1 MTMNTEAYEAVIGL
15 EVHTHLLTRS
25 KIFCGCSTTFGAGPN
40 ENVCPIC
47 MGMPGVLPV
56 LNRRVVELAI
66 RTGLAAHCTI
76 APYSIFDRKS
86 YFYPDLPK
94 GYQISQYET
103 PICKGGYIDL
113 PAKEN
118 GDARRVRLTRIHIE
132 EDAGKNIHHEN
143 ASLVDF
149 NRSGV
154 PLIEIVSEPDLRSAE
169 DAGAY
174 LRQLRAILRYV
185 DASDGKMEEGSFR
198 CDCNVSVRKRGAT
211 EYGVR
216 TEIKNLNSFRFVEDA
231 IDYEVGRQIAIV
243 ESGGK
248 VAQETHLWDPARK
261 ETRPMRS
268 KEYANDYR
276 YFPEPDLPPLV
287 VPPEM
292 VEQVRASMPEL
303 PADRKARYVREG
315 LTEYE
320 AGVLIADRDVADY
333 FEATL
338 PGLKNRKSAANWV
351 MTEVLRVARD
361 SDKPFT
367 EAVPPATEVGALLAD
382 GRSTED
388 KPERRQDRIRRDGKI
403 RQRRRG
409 NHHRT
414 RPRASVRRKRNR
426 RRDRQGARCGTGQTR
441 RISRRPRQALRLLRR
456 RRNESDGRK
465 SEPDSDQPTPAR
477 KARRLTTTSEYILCT

>member
-1 MTMNTEAYEAVIGL
+1 MNREAYEAVIGL

-25 KIFCGCSTTFGAGPN
+25 KLFCGCSTKFGAEPN
-40 ENVCPIC
+40 ANVCPIC

-66 RTGLAAHCTI
+66 RTGLAAHCAI

-113 PAKEN
+113 PAN
-118 GDARRVRLTRIHIE
+118 GNGEPRRIRLTRIHIE
-132 EDAGKNIHHEN
+132 EDAGKNIHAEN
-143 ASLVDF
+143 VSLVDF

-231 IDYEVGRQIAIV
+231 IEYEVARQIEVV

-248 VAQETHLWDPARK
+248 VLQETHLWDPARK

-287 VPPEM
+287 IPPEM

-303 PADRKARYVREG
+303 PADRRARYVREG
-315 LTEYE
+315 LTDYE
-320 AGVLIADRDVADY
+320 AGVLTADREVADY
-333 FEATL
+333 FEAVL
-338 PGLKNRKSAANWV
+338 PGLKNRKAAANWV
-351 MTEVLRVARD
+351 MTEVLRVAHD
-361 SDKPFT
+361 SGKALNDAAPS
-367 EAVPPATEVGALLAD
+367 AAEVGALL
-382 GRSTED
+382 RMIE
-388 KPERRQDRIRRDGKI
+388 EQ
-403 RQRRRG
+403 
-409 NHHRT
+409 
-414 RPRASVRRKRNR
+414 
-426 RRDRQGARCGTGQTR
+426 
-441 RISRRPRQALRLLRR
+441 RISLNAAKTAFAAMAKSGKGASATISEMGLAQVSDEAAIAAACDAVLAAEPAKVAEYRAGRDKLFGFFVGAVMKGMGGKANPKVINDILRKKLA
-456 RRNESDGRK
+456 G
-465 SEPDSDQPTPAR
+465 
-477 KARRLTTTSEYILCT
+477 

>member
-1 MTMNTEAYEAVIGL
+1 
-15 EVHTHLLTRS
+15 LTRS
-25 KIFCGCSTTFGAGPN
+25 KLFCGCSTKFGAEPN
-40 ENVCPIC
+40 ANVCPIC

-66 RTGLAAHCTI
+66 RAGLAAHCTI

-113 PAKEN
+113 PAN
-118 GDARRVRLTRIHIE
+118 GNGEARRIGLTRIHIE
-132 EDAGKNIHHEN
+132 EDAGKNIHAESV
-143 ASLVDF
+143 SLVDF

-154 PLIEIVSEPDLRSAE
+154 PLVEIVSEPDLRSAE

-198 CDCNVSVRKRGAT
+198 CDCNVSVRKRGAK

-216 TEIKNLNSFRFVEDA
+216 TEIKNLNSFRYVEDA
-231 IDYEVGRQIAIV
+231 IEYETARQIEMIEA
-243 ESGGK
+243 GK
-248 VAQETHLWDPARK
+248 RIPQETLLWDPIHK

-276 YFPEPDLPPLV
+276 YFPEPDLPPLIV
-287 VPPEM
+287 SAEM

-303 PADRKARYVREG
+303 PADRRARYVREG
-315 LTEYE
+315 LTDYE
-320 AGVLIADRDVADY
+320 AGVLTADREVADY
-333 FEATL
+333 FEAVL
-338 PGLKNRKSAANWV
+338 PGLENRKSAANWV

-361 SDKPFT
+361 SDKSFD
-367 EAVPPATEVGALLAD
+367 EAAPPATEVGALLKMVEEQKISLNAAKTAFAAMVKSGHGAAETIAELGLAQVSD
-382 GRSTED
+382 EGAIAAACDAVLAAEPEKVAEYRAGRD
-388 KPERRQDRIRRDGKI
+388 KLYGFFVGAVMKAMGGKANPKVI
-403 RQRRRG
+403 
-409 NHHRT
+409 NDT
-414 RPRASVRRKRNR
+414 LRKKLAAKN
-426 RRDRQGARCGTGQTR
+426 
-441 RISRRPRQALRLLRR
+441 
-456 RRNESDGRK
+456 
-465 SEPDSDQPTPAR
+465 
-477 KARRLTTTSEYILCT
+477 

>member
-1 MTMNTEAYEAVIGL
+1 MNREAYEAVIGL

-76 APYSIFDRKS
+76 APFSIFDRKS

-174 LRQLRAILRYV
+174 LRQLRAI
-185 DASDGKMEEGSFR
+185 
-198 CDCNVSVRKRGAT
+198 
-211 EYGVR
+211 
-216 TEIKNLNSFRFVEDA
+216 FRFVEDA

-248 VAQETHLWDPARK
+248 VAQETHLWDPVRK

-287 VPPEM
+287 VLPQM

-320 AGVLIADRDVADY
+320 AGVLIADREVADY

-351 MTEVLRVARD
+351 MTEVLRVSRD
-361 SDKPFT
+361 SDQPFA
-367 EAVPPATEVGALLAD
+367 EAVPAATEVGALLRMIEAQEISLNAAKTAFAAMVKSNKGAEATIAELGLAQVSD
-382 GRSTED
+382 ESAIAAACDKVIAAEPEKVAEYRAGRD
-388 KPERRQDRIRRDGKI
+388 KLFGFFVGAVMKAMGGKANPKVI
-403 RQRRRG
+403 
-409 NHHRT
+409 NEIL
-414 RPRASVRRKRNR
+414 RAKLS
-426 RRDRQGARCGTGQTR
+426 G
-441 RISRRPRQALRLLRR
+441 
-456 RRNESDGRK
+456 
-465 SEPDSDQPTPAR
+465 
-477 KARRLTTTSEYILCT
+477 

>member
-1 MTMNTEAYEAVIGL
+1 MNREAYEAVIGL

-25 KIFCGCSTTFGAGPN
+25 KLFCGCSTKFGAEPN
-40 ENVCPIC
+40 ANVCPVC

-66 RTGLAAHCTI
+66 RAGLAAHCTI

-113 PAKEN
+113 PAN
-118 GDARRVRLTRIHIE
+118 GNGESRRIGLTRIHIE
-132 EDAGKNIHHEN
+132 EDAGKNIHAESV
-143 ASLVDF
+143 SLVDF

-154 PLIEIVSEPDLRSAE
+154 PLVEIVSEPDLRSAE

-216 TEIKNLNSFRFVEDA
+216 TEIKNLNSFRYVEDA
-231 IDYEVGRQIAIV
+231 IEYETARQIEMIEA
-243 ESGGK
+243 GK
-248 VAQETHLWDPARK
+248 RIRQETLLWDPIHK

-276 YFPEPDLPPLV
+276 YFPEPDLPPLLV
-287 VPPEM
+287 SAEM

-303 PADRKARYVREG
+303 PADRRARYVREG
-315 LTEYE
+315 LTDYE
-320 AGVLIADRDVADY
+320 AGVLTADREVADY
-333 FEATL
+333 FEAVL
-338 PGLKNRKSAANWV
+338 PGLENRKSAANWV
-351 MTEVLRVARD
+351 MTEVLRVARE
-361 SDKPFT
+361 SDKSF
-367 EAVPPATEVGALLAD
+367 EDAAPPAREVGALLRMVEEQKISLNAAKTAFAAMVKSGNSATKTIAELGLAQVSD
-382 GRSTED
+382 EGAIAAACEAVLAAEPGKVAEYRAGRD
-388 KPERRQDRIRRDGKI
+388 KLFGFFVGAVMKAMGGKANPKVI
-403 RQRRRG
+403 
-409 NHHRT
+409 NDIL
-414 RPRASVRRKRNR
+414 RKKL
-426 RRDRQGARCGTGQTR
+426 A
-441 RISRRPRQALRLLRR
+441 
-456 RRNESDGRK
+456 NEN
-465 SEPDSDQPTPAR
+465 
-477 KARRLTTTSEYILCT
+477 

>member
-1 MTMNTEAYEAVIGL
+1 MNREAYEAVIGL
-15 EVHTHLLTRS
+15 EVHTHLLTHS
-25 KIFCGCSTTFGAGPN
+25 KLFCGCSTRFGAEPN
-40 ENVCPIC
+40 ANVCPIC

-66 RTGLAAHCTI
+66 RAGLAAHCKI

-113 PAKEN
+113 PAN
-118 GDARRVRLTRIHIE
+118 GNGESRRIGLTRIHIE
-132 EDAGKNIHHEN
+132 EDAGKNIHAESV
-143 ASLVDF
+143 SLVDF

-154 PLIEIVSEPDLRSAE
+154 PLVEIVSEPDLRSAE

-216 TEIKNLNSFRFVEDA
+216 TEIKNLNSFRYVEDA
-231 IDYEVGRQIAIV
+231 IEYETARQIELIEA
-243 ESGGK
+243 GK
-248 VAQETHLWDPARK
+248 RIPQETLLWDPIHK

-276 YFPEPDLPPLV
+276 YFPEPDLPPLLV
-287 VPPEM
+287 STEM

-303 PADRKARYVREG
+303 PADRRARYVREG
-315 LTEYE
+315 LTDYE
-320 AGVLIADRDVADY
+320 AGVLTADREVADY
-333 FEATL
+333 FEAVL
-338 PGLKNRKSAANWV
+338 PGLENRKSAANWV

-361 SDKPFT
+361 SEKSFDET
-367 EAVPPATEVGALLAD
+367 VPPAAEVG
-382 GRSTED
+382 T
-388 KPERRQDRIRRDGKI
+388 
-403 RQRRRG
+403 
-409 NHHRT
+409 
-414 RPRASVRRKRNR
+414 
-426 RRDRQGARCGTGQTR
+426 
-441 RISRRPRQALRLLRR
+441 LLRMVEEQKISL
-456 RRNESDGRK
+456 NAAKTAFAAMVKSGNSAAKTIAELGLAQVSDEGAIAAACDAVLAAEPAKVAEYRAGRDK
-465 SEPDSDQPTPAR
+465 LFGFFVGAVMKAMGGKANPKVINDILR
-477 KARRLTTTSEYILCT
+477 KKLAGQN

>member
-1 MTMNTEAYEAVIGL
+1 MNREAYEAVIGL

-25 KIFCGCSTTFGAGPN
+25 KLFCGCSTKFGAEPN
-40 ENVCPIC
+40 ANVCPVC

-66 RTGLAAHCTI
+66 RAGLAAHCTI

-113 PAKEN
+113 PAN
-118 GDARRVRLTRIHIE
+118 GNGESRRIGLTRIHIE
-132 EDAGKNIHHEN
+132 EDAGKNIHAESV
-143 ASLVDF
+143 SLVDF

-154 PLIEIVSEPDLRSAE
+154 PLVEIVSEPDLRSAE

-216 TEIKNLNSFRFVEDA
+216 TEIKNLNSFRYVEDA
-231 IDYEVGRQIAIV
+231 IEYETARQIEMIEA
-243 ESGGK
+243 GK
-248 VAQETHLWDPARK
+248 RIPQETLLWDPINK

-276 YFPEPDLPPLV
+276 YFPEPDLPPLLV
-287 VPPEM
+287 SAEM

-303 PADRKARYVREG
+303 PADRRARYVREG
-315 LTEYE
+315 LTDYE
-320 AGVLIADRDVADY
+320 AGVLTADREVADY
-333 FEATL
+333 FEAVL
-338 PGLKNRKSAANWV
+338 PGLENRKSAANWV
-351 MTEVLRVARD
+351 MTEVLRVARE
-361 SDKPFT
+361 SDKSF
-367 EAVPPATEVGALLAD
+367 EDAAPPAREVGALLRMVEEQKISLNAAKTAFAAMVKSGNSATKTIAELGLAQVSD
-382 GRSTED
+382 EGAIAAACEAVLAAEPGKVAEYRAGRD
-388 KPERRQDRIRRDGKI
+388 KLFGFFVGAVMKAMGGKANPKVI
-403 RQRRRG
+403 
-409 NHHRT
+409 NDIL
-414 RPRASVRRKRNR
+414 RKKL
-426 RRDRQGARCGTGQTR
+426 AGQ
-441 RISRRPRQALRLLRR
+441 
-456 RRNESDGRK
+456 N
-465 SEPDSDQPTPAR
+465 
-477 KARRLTTTSEYILCT
+477 

>member
-1 MTMNTEAYEAVIGL
+1 MSAMNREAYEAVIGL

-25 KIFCGCSTTFGAGPN
+25 KLFCGCSTKFGAEPN
-40 ENVCPIC
+40 ANVCPIC

-66 RTGLAAHCTI
+66 RAGLAAHCTI

-113 PAKEN
+113 PAN
-118 GDARRVRLTRIHIE
+118 GNGEARRIGLTRIHIE
-132 EDAGKNIHHEN
+132 EDAGKNIHAESV
-143 ASLVDF
+143 SLVDF

-154 PLIEIVSEPDLRSAE
+154 PLVEIVSEPDLRSAE

-216 TEIKNLNSFRFVEDA
+216 TEIKNLNSFRYVEDA
-231 IDYEVGRQIAIV
+231 IEYETARQIEMIEA
-243 ESGGK
+243 GK
-248 VAQETHLWDPARK
+248 RIPQETLLWDPIHK

-276 YFPEPDLPPLV
+276 YFPEPDLPPLLV
-287 VPPEM
+287 SAEM

-303 PADRKARYVREG
+303 PADRRARYVKEG
-315 LTEYE
+315 LTDYE
-320 AGVLIADRDVADY
+320 AGVLTADREVADY
-333 FEATL
+333 FEAVL
-338 PGLKNRKSAANWV
+338 PGLENRKSAANWV

-361 SDKPFT
+361 SDKSF
-367 EAVPPATEVGALLAD
+367 EDAAPPAREVGALLKMVEEQKISLNAAKTAFAAMVKSGHGAAETIAELGLAQVSD
-382 GRSTED
+382 EGAIAAACDAVIAANSEKVAEYRAGRD
-388 KPERRQDRIRRDGKI
+388 KLYGFFVGAVMKAMGGKANPKVI
-403 RQRRRG
+403 
-409 NHHRT
+409 NDIL
-414 RPRASVRRKRNR
+414 RKKLAAQN
-426 RRDRQGARCGTGQTR
+426 
-441 RISRRPRQALRLLRR
+441 
-456 RRNESDGRK
+456 
-465 SEPDSDQPTPAR
+465 
-477 KARRLTTTSEYILCT
+477 

>member
-1 MTMNTEAYEAVIGL
+1 MNREAYEAVIGL

-25 KIFCGCSTTFGAGPN
+25 KLFCGCSTKFGAEPN
-40 ENVCPIC
+40 ANVCPIC

-66 RTGLAAHCTI
+66 RTGLAAHCEIT
-76 APYSIFDRKS
+76 PYSIFDRKS

-103 PICKGGYIDL
+103 PICKSGYIDL
-113 PAKEN
+113 PAN
-118 GDARRVRLTRIHIE
+118 GNGEPRRIGLTRIHIE
-132 EDAGKNIHHEN
+132 EDAGKNVHGES

-154 PLIEIVSEPDLRSAE
+154 PLIEIVSEPDLRSAD

-198 CDCNVSVRKRGAT
+198 CDCNVSVRKRGAK

-231 IDYEVGRQIAIV
+231 IEHEVARQIEIV
-243 ESGGK
+243 ESGSK
-248 VAQETHLWDPARK
+248 VSQETHLWDPVRK
-261 ETRPMRS
+261 QTRPMRS

-287 VPPEM
+287 IPPAM

-303 PADRKARYVREG
+303 PADRRARYVREG
-315 LTEYE
+315 LTDYE
-320 AGVLIADRDVADY
+320 AGVLTADREVADY
-333 FEATL
+333 FEAVL
-338 PGLKNRKSAANWV
+338 PGLKNRKAAANWV
-351 MTEVLRVARD
+351 MTEVLRVAHD
-361 SDKPFT
+361 SGKSIGD
-367 EAVPPATEVGALLAD
+367 AAPPAMEIGALLRMIEEQKISLNAAKTAFAAMVKSGKSAAKTISELGLAQVSD
-382 GRSTED
+382 EGAIAAACDRVLAAEPEKVAEYRAGRD
-388 KPERRQDRIRRDGKI
+388 KLFGFFVGAVMKAMGGKANPKVI
-403 RQRRRG
+403 NDTLRKKL
-409 NHHRT
+409 
-414 RPRASVRRKRNR
+414 AS
-426 RRDRQGARCGTGQTR
+426 
-441 RISRRPRQALRLLRR
+441 
-456 RRNESDGRK
+456 
-465 SEPDSDQPTPAR
+465 
-477 KARRLTTTSEYILCT
+477 

>member
-1 MTMNTEAYEAVIGL
+1 
-15 EVHTHLLTRS
+15 
-25 KIFCGCSTTFGAGPN
+25 
-40 ENVCPIC
+40 

-56 LNRRVVELAI
+56 LNRHVVELAI
-66 RTGLAAHCTI
+66 RAGLAAHCAI

-113 PAKEN
+113 PAN
-118 GDARRVRLTRIHIE
+118 GNGESRRIGLTRIHIE
-132 EDAGKNIHHEN
+132 EDAGKNIHAESV
-143 ASLVDF
+143 SLVDF

-154 PLIEIVSEPDLRSAE
+154 PLVEIVSEPDLRSAE

-216 TEIKNLNSFRFVEDA
+216 TEIKNLNSFRYVEDA
-231 IDYEVGRQIAIV
+231 IEYETARQIEMIEA
-243 ESGGK
+243 GK
-248 VAQETHLWDPARK
+248 RIPQETLLWDPIRK

-276 YFPEPDLPPLV
+276 YFPEPDLPPLLV
-287 VPPEM
+287 SAEM

-303 PADRKARYVREG
+303 PADRRARYVREG

-320 AGVLIADRDVADY
+320 AGVLTADREVADY
-333 FEATL
+333 FEAVL
-338 PGLKNRKSAANWV
+338 PGLENRKSAANWV

-361 SDKPFT
+361 SEKSFDD
-367 EAVPPATEVGALLAD
+367 AAPPAREVGALLRMVEEQKISLNAAKTAFAAMVKSGD
-382 GRSTED
+382 SAAKTIAELGLAQVSDEGAIAAACDAVLAAEPEKVAEYRAGRD
-388 KPERRQDRIRRDGKI
+388 KLFGFFVGAVMKAMGGKANPKVI
-403 RQRRRG
+403 
-409 NHHRT
+409 NDIL
-414 RPRASVRRKRNR
+414 RKKL
-426 RRDRQGARCGTGQTR
+426 AGQ
-441 RISRRPRQALRLLRR
+441 
-456 RRNESDGRK
+456 N
-465 SEPDSDQPTPAR
+465 
-477 KARRLTTTSEYILCT
+477 

>member
-1 MTMNTEAYEAVIGL
+1 MSAMNREAYEAVIGL

-25 KIFCGCSTTFGAGPN
+25 KLFCGCSTKFGADPN
-40 ENVCPIC
+40 ANVCSIC

-66 RTGLAAHCTI
+66 RAGLAAHCTI

-113 PAKEN
+113 PAN
-118 GDARRVRLTRIHIE
+118 GNGESRRVGLTRIHIE
-132 EDAGKNIHHEN
+132 EDAGKNIHAESV
-143 ASLVDF
+143 SLVDF

-154 PLIEIVSEPDLRSAE
+154 PLVEIVSEPDLRSAE

-216 TEIKNLNSFRFVEDA
+216 TEIKNLNSFRYVEDA
-231 IDYEVGRQIAIV
+231 IEYETARQIELIEA
-243 ESGGK
+243 GK
-248 VAQETHLWDPARK
+248 RIPQETLLWDPIHK

-276 YFPEPDLPPLV
+276 YFPEPDLPPLLV
-287 VPPEM
+287 SAEM

-303 PADRKARYVREG
+303 PADRRARYVREG
-315 LTEYE
+315 LTDYE
-320 AGVLIADRDVADY
+320 AGVLTADREVADY
-333 FEATL
+333 FEAVL
-338 PGLKNRKSAANWV
+338 PGLENRKSAANWV
-351 MTEVLRVARD
+351 MTEVLRVARE
-361 SDKPFT
+361 SDKSFG
-367 EAVPPATEVGALLAD
+367 EAAPPATEVGALLKMVEEQKISLNAAKTAFAAMVKSGNSAAKTIAELGLAQISD
-382 GRSTED
+382 EGAIAAACDAVLAAEPEKVAEYRAGRD
-388 KPERRQDRIRRDGKI
+388 KLYGFFVGAVMKAMGGKANPKVI
-403 RQRRRG
+403 
-409 NHHRT
+409 NDIL
-414 RPRASVRRKRNR
+414 RKKLAAQN
-426 RRDRQGARCGTGQTR
+426 
-441 RISRRPRQALRLLRR
+441 
-456 RRNESDGRK
+456 
-465 SEPDSDQPTPAR
+465 
-477 KARRLTTTSEYILCT
+477 

>member
-1 MTMNTEAYEAVIGL
+1 MNREAYETVIGL

-25 KIFCGCSTTFGAGPN
+25 KLFCGCSTTFGAEPN
-40 ENVCPIC
+40 ANVCPVC

-66 RTGLAAHCTI
+66 RAGLAAHCEI
-76 APYSIFDRKS
+76 AHYSIFDRKS

-113 PAKEN
+113 PTN
-118 GDARRVRLTRIHIE
+118 GNDQPRRIGLTRIHIE
-132 EDAGKNIHHEN
+132 EDAGKNIHAESV
-143 ASLVDF
+143 SLVDF

-154 PLIEIVSEPDLRSAE
+154 PLIEIVSEPDLRSAD

-198 CDCNVSVRKRGAT
+198 CDCNVSVRKRGAK
-211 EYGVR
+211 EYGNR
-216 TEIKNLNSFRFVEDA
+216 TEIKNLNSFRYVEDA
-231 IDYEVGRQIAIV
+231 IEYEIARQIELV
-243 ESGGK
+243 ESGK
-248 VAQETHLWDPARK
+248 KIAQETHLWDPIHK

-287 VPPEM
+287 VPPAM

-303 PADRKARYVREG
+303 PAERRARYVREG
-315 LTEYE
+315 LTDYE
-320 AGVLIADRDVADY
+320 AGVLTADREVADY
-333 FEATL
+333 FEAVL
-338 PGLKNRKSAANWV
+338 PGLENRKSAANWV

-361 SDKPFT
+361 SGKVLGD
-367 EAVPPATEVGALLAD
+367 AVPPATEVGALLRMIEEKKISLNAAKTAFAAMVKSSNSAATTIAELGLAQVSD
-382 GRSTED
+382 EAAIAAACDAVLAASSEKVAEYRAGRD
-388 KPERRQDRIRRDGKI
+388 KLFGFFVGAVMKAMGGKANPKVI
-403 RQRRRG
+403 
-409 NHHRT
+409 NDIL
-414 RPRASVRRKRNR
+414 RKKLAG
-426 RRDRQGARCGTGQTR
+426 QG
-441 RISRRPRQALRLLRR
+441 
-456 RRNESDGRK
+456 
-465 SEPDSDQPTPAR
+465 
-477 KARRLTTTSEYILCT
+477 